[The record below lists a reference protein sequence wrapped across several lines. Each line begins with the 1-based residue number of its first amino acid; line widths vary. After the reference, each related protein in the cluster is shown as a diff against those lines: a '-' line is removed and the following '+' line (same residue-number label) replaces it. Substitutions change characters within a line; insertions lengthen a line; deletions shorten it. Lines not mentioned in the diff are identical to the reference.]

1 MSGCSENTVTKIGF
15 LHPGQMGV
23 TIAAAAGSAGAV
35 VCWASE
41 GRSSAT
47 ADRARDAGLHDLADV
62 DRLCSE
68 CTFLFSI
75 CPPDQAQ
82 HVAAQVAAVRYSGIY
97 IDANAVS
104 PGSAQSVA
112 SIVTAAGARYVD
124 GGIIGPPA
132 RSAGTTR
139 LYLSGDEAESVADL
153 FATSVVDARVVGN
166 RPGAASALKMAY
178 AGWTKGS
185 AALLMS
191 QFALAKSQQ
200 VDAALL
206 QEWSESIPGLA
217 EKLQRDSVSNAAKAW
232 RFVGE
237 MNEIAMTLEEAG
249 LSREWFEGAAETYT
263 RLSHFK
269 DQQNLD
275 PDEVISALLPD
286 VDRN

>member
-1 MSGCSENTVTKIGF
+1 MSGSSDITGTKIGF

-23 TIAAAAGSAGAV
+23 TIAAAAGSRDSVA
-35 VCWASE
+35 CWASD
-41 GRSSAT
+41 GRSTAT
-47 ADRARDAGLHDLADV
+47 AERARDAGLHDLTHV
-62 DRLCSE
+62 DRLCNE
-68 CTFLFSI
+68 CACVFSI
-75 CPPDQAQ
+75 CPPDQAR
-82 HVAAQVAAVRYSGIY
+82 HVASQVAAAGFSGVY
-97 IDANAVS
+97 VDANAVS
-104 PGSAQSVA
+104 PGSARSVA

-132 RSAGTTR
+132 KRAGTTR
-139 LYLSGDEAESVADL
+139 LYLSGDNAQSVADL
-153 FATSVVDARVVGN
+153 FATSVVDARVVGSQ
-166 RPGAASALKMAY
+166 PGAASALKMAY

-237 MNEIAMTLEEAG
+237 MNEIALTLEEAG

-263 RLSHFK
+263 RLSRFK
-269 DQQNLD
+269 NQQDLD
-275 PDEVISALLPD
+275 PDEVISALL
-286 VDRN
+286 VDAKGH